1 MIKVMGRRGGG
12 GGDKS
17 EHIYI
22 EHKSNTR
29 YEGVSIKINHS
40 NDVYRRIYNFRIMK

>member
-1 MIKVMGRRGGG
+1 MMMVYDARRMIKQKRWGGG

-22 EHKSNTR
+22 EDKSNMR
-29 YEGVSIKINHS
+29 PIGVSIKINHS
-40 NDVYRRIYNFRIMK
+40 DDI